1 MLEIGKVKRLQIQL
15 NALKKGEEPN
25 RYYYDTAALRSVPA
39 ARLTVDGVTGLEEG
53 HEMMDVQCCINQFSP
68 IVLTELKFRA
78 PARYRPLF
86 E

>member
-25 RYYYDTAALRSVPA
+25 RYYDTAALRSVPA

-68 IVLTELKFRA
+68 IVLTELKFCA
-78 PARYRPLF
+78 PARYRLLF